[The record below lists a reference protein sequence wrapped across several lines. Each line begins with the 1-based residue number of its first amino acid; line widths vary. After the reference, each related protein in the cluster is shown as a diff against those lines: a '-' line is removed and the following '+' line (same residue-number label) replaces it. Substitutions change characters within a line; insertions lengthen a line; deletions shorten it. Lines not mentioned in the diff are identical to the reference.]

1 MIELNTTFLEF
12 NNTLSTDQT
21 LNQFVDIC
29 NDYKQLTNFKIVG
42 EFKQIDV
49 LKFVEQVITYAK

>member
-1 MIELNTTFLEF
+1 MIELTTIFLEF